1 MGLNLLSVISSL
13 RWEPRIVPGRLML
26 CSDPF
31 WHLRSGTLIEWP
43 GVMPDGYFGLVCQ
56 KHAAAHHLVLFFQDN
71 FYGFGID
78 SVLFLEN
85 SGAERFFRFIFF
97 AGDDSLFYD

>member
-1 MGLNLLSVISSL
+1 
-13 RWEPRIVPGRLML
+13 ML

-31 WHLRSGTLIEWP
+31 WHPRSGTLIEWP
-43 GVMPDGYFGLVCQ
+43 GVMPDGYFGLVFQ
-56 KHAAAHHLVLFFQDN
+56 KHAAADHLVLFFQDN

-85 SGAERFFRFIFF
+85 AGAE
-97 AGDDSLFYD
+97 